1 MIILSNHL
9 LQSLDFR
16 VQKILNLVME
26 PVNFVKVWGCKC
38 TLCNPSTAPEEYAI
52 IDSCLSESYYH
63 KFQQQ
68 WHKPFNFDKHR
79 SCILYIPLLQSNKP
93 WTPYTNKLTVIT
105 SARTLIRIL
114 IKLGAS
120 YDPIL
125 DKVICSTCE
134 ALCSVCKCEPHAYLN
149 GILCGHTLCETIS
162 GSSGTWFYLGSVK
175 KVNQKSCHFFPALQ
189 DFETS

>member
-1 MIILSNHL
+1 MIILNNHL
-9 LQSLDFR
+9 LQNLDFR
-16 VQKILNLVME
+16 AQKILNLVME

-38 TLCNPSTAPEEYAI
+38 TLCNPSTAPEECAI

-93 WTPYTNKLTVIT
+93 WTSYTNKLTVIT
-105 SARTLIRIL
+105 SARILIRIL

-134 ALCSVCKCEPHAYLN
+134 ALCIVC
-149 GILCGHTLCETIS
+149 
-162 GSSGTWFYLGSVK
+162 V
-175 KVNQKSCHFFPALQ
+175 VNIGLSCSKF
-189 DFETS
+189 S